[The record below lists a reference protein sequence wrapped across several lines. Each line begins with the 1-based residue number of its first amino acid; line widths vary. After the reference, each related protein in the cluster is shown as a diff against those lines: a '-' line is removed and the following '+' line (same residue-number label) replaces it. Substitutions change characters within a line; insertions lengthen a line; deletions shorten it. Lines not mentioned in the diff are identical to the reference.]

1 MNQAA
6 SDPIN
11 SITQASKNHCRDQY
25 SLLDLYDTY
34 APVLFGLVCKI
45 LPQQSHAEDVMEEL
59 FQNLPGY
66 IDQHDEKRS
75 SLQNWLMNKARIL
88 AVGKLYNVCG
98 NSQSVERLDSL
109 SVMEKTVFVLH
120 HYSGCTANK
129 IGSLLGLPANLVDI
143 VLKKATGKLE
153 QTTVVFENA

>member
-11 SITQASKNHCRDQY
+11 SITQASKNHYRDQHA
-25 SLLDLYDTY
+25 LNDLYDTY

-45 LPQQSHAEDVMEEL
+45 LPEQSDAEKVMEEL
-59 FQNLPGY
+59 FLNLPIY
-66 IDQHDEKRS
+66 ISQVDDKRS
-75 SLQNWLMNKARIL
+75 SQLNGLMNKARIL
-88 AVGKLYNVCG
+88 AVGKLYDVCG

-153 QTTVVFENA
+153 QTTVVYEIA